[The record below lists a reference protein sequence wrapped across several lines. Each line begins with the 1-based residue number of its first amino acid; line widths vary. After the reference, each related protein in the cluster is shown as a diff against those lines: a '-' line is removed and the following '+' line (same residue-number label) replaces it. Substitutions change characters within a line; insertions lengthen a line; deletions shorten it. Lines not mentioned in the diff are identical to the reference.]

1 MIVMKARDYR
11 LVVDGKYNRRAI
23 MQRAWA
29 YMKKNK
35 AFKWYSFAK
44 ALKDAW
50 VDASLKMDDYKAQTS
65 PVYSDYPKHANNFR
79 QALID
84 LNPSLKCYDSSWR

>member
-50 VDASLKMDDYKAQTS
+50 VGKSSVSCPLK
-65 PVYSDYPKHANNFR
+65 PSDSTPLKHSTM
-79 QALID
+79 
-84 LNPSLKCYDSSWR
+84 PP